1 MKSYFFEYWKGT
13 FYKAMRFQTL
23 LCSKPYWE
31 MLTPQLMQ
39 QFYHWPLIKTGIHT
53 LAKTADL
60 ITAESALEIRSEQCS
75 VQSQV
80 KRPSSLSDGSLF
92 SASSP
97 SPATSP
103 SPVPTDSSEPF
114 VPNMNLWIEEA
125 CRNYGKVTRTASCCN
140 SQHVNLSRKGIW
152 SFIL

>member
-1 MKSYFFEYWKGT
+1 MGGHSKVIINIKSAFPGEKKFVCPICDKR
-13 FYKAMRFQTL
+13 FMRSDHLNKHARRHPEFH
-23 LCSKPYWE
+23 PD
-31 MLTPQLMQ
+31 MLKRRTASSPRPSSSV
-39 QFYHWPLIKTGIHT
+39 HSGVST

-97 SPATSP
+97 SAATSP

-114 VPNMNLWIEEA
+114 VPNMNL
-125 CRNYGKVTRTASCCN
+125 
-140 SQHVNLSRKGIW
+140 
-152 SFIL
+152 